1 LQYQDHKIT
10 NTIESRI
17 DIEELLLDDWMN
29 LSSGRNVFLSSTDE
43 YEQYSLSSH
52 DLSVRDPIK

>member
-1 LQYQDHKIT
+1 M
-10 NTIESRI
+10 ESRI